1 MEMILEVTA
10 KDKIIQEGYDAYWN
24 EPEGDNPYDEFMH
37 EPQHKLW
44 LYGFYNA
51 ADEDGEG

>member
-1 MEMILEVTA
+1 MILEVTA